1 MRLIELRDLT
11 KHFKNRPVIK
21 GINLDVAE
29 GEVFGFLG
37 PNGAGKTTTMR
48 LILGLLKPTSGTAT
62 VWGQNLDNHPELRQQ
77 VGVLLD
83 QEGLY
88 SRLTAQSNL
97 EYFAGLYH
105 VADKQPRIDEVLRMS
120 GLYERRNDNVG
131 TYSAGMK
138 RKLGLARALLNR
150 PRLLFLD
157 EPTSSLDPE
166 SRKGVRDLIL
176 RLAGDK
182 TTIFLNSHDLDEVQ
196 RVCTRAAII
205 RGGEVVAND
214 TVKNFV
220 TRSTE
225 QQVEL
230 VFASH
235 DDAQAA
241 VGVLK
246 ADPDVKDVSVSDSVI
261 RLNLSGGTSSD
272 LLTYLV
278 QHGVKVDE
286 VKKVSGSLED
296 AYLDVMHEESK

>member
-1 MRLIELRDLT
+1 MPLIELRDLT
-11 KHFKNRPVIK
+11 KNFKNRPVIK

-62 VWGQNLDNHPELRQQ
+62 VWGQNLDDHPELRQQ

-97 EYFAGLYH
+97 EYFAALYH

-120 GLYERRNDNVG
+120 GLSERRDERVG

-176 RLAGDK
+176 RLAGER

-205 RGGEVVAND
+205 RNGEVVAND
-214 TVKNFV
+214 TVKNLV
-220 TRSTE
+220 SRSTE
-225 QQVEL
+225 QQLEL
-230 VFASH
+230 VFGSQQ
-235 DDAQAA
+235 DAQMA

-246 ADPDVKDVSVSDSVI
+246 VDPNVKDVTMSDSVI
-261 RLNLSGGTSSD
+261 RLNLSSGSSSD

-286 VKKVSGSLED
+286 VKKVSGSLEE
-296 AYLDVMHEESK
+296 AYLDVMHEDTK

>member
-1 MRLIELRDLT
+1 MPLIELRDLT
-11 KHFKNRPVIK
+11 KTFKNRPVIK

-62 VWGQNLDNHPELRQQ
+62 VWGQNLDDHPELRQQ

-97 EYFAGLYH
+97 EYFAALYH

-120 GLYERRNDNVG
+120 GLSERRNEKVG
-131 TYSAGMK
+131 AYSAGMK

-176 RLAGDK
+176 RLAGER

-196 RVCTRAAII
+196 RVCSRAAII
-205 RGGEVVAND
+205 RNGEVVAND
-214 TVKNFV
+214 TVKNLV
-220 TRSTE
+220 SRSTE
-225 QQVEL
+225 QQLEL
-230 VFASH
+230 VFGSQG
-235 DDAQAA
+235 DAQMA

-246 ADPDVKDVSVSDSVI
+246 GDSNVKDVTMSDSVI
-261 RLNLSGGTSSD
+261 RLNLSSGSSSD

-286 VKKVSGSLED
+286 VKKVSGSLEE
-296 AYLDVMHEESK
+296 AYLDVMHEDSK